1 MTCDVDGTEVNRR
14 FNSRVGFHGD
24 GAFALYYLLI
34 MCGRGGVDSCNM
46 WRQRKW
52 TVDST
57 AVLVSTATARSP
69 CTISSSWVVEEGSM
83 VVTCDVDGWLTVL
96 GWDTFSMLLS
106 VFDKGVT
113 WARGLPVIMVVKPH
127 GGGSV
132 RWCIRTE
139 EARWR
144 HWTIQK
150 GNYATVVWIQNT
162 KYIYV

>member
-69 CTISSSWVVEEGSM
+69 CTMTSTDGSPCLAGTHFLCCYPFSIRELPEHGDYRWSWWWIPTVVDLYG
-83 VVTCDVDGWLTVL
+83 
-96 GWDTFSMLLS
+96 
-106 VFDKGVT
+106 GV
-113 WARGLPVIMVVKPH
+113 
-127 GGGSV
+127 SV
-132 RWCIRTE
+132 RRKPADVIGLFRKEITQQSSE
-139 EARWR
+139 YR
-144 HWTIQK
+144 
-150 GNYATVVWIQNT
+150 IQN
-162 KYIYV
+162 IYMCNLSNP